1 MISRLRLRLLQSLIA
16 VGLALSGCGSP
27 SHNAGLPGT
36 TAAETLDSAFFEHA
50 DNLLARR
57 RALPYPEIARFAAF
71 GGAPDS
77 ALAAVRRLLW
87 DHPPRESE
95 TLRFEQVSRLR
106 CFESPDSL
114 YLFRMAHDACPI
126 LQEVPCTVWLF
137 FDQKGRFV
145 QRIEAEELR
154 FLYWKKSTAD
164 STDAETLILAVRRTP
179 DGTELLMPTG
189 HSVFNVLD
197 PLAEQRPAL
206 FDAAADPWAY
216 DPALLHLELKD
227 GNADGL
233 PDLHCWGENV
243 CGTKRQKISFRF
255 VYLPQKRFFVAQ

>member
-1 MISRLRLRLLQSLIA
+1 MKTQLFFL
-16 VGLALSGCGSP
+16 GLVAACLAFAGCP
-27 SHNAGLPGT
+27 APVHNDEPGQT
-36 TAAETLDSAFFEHA
+36 STLETLDSTFFEHA

-57 RALPYPEIARFAAF
+57 RALPYPEIARFAMF

-77 ALAAVRRLLW
+77 ALAVLRRLLW
-87 DHPPRESE
+87 DHPPRASE

-114 YLFRMAHDACPI
+114 YLFRLAHDACPL
-126 LQEVPCTVWLF
+126 LQEVACTTWLF
-137 FDQKGRFV
+137 FDPKGQWV
-145 QRIEAEELR
+145 QQIEAEELR
-154 FLYWKKSTAD
+154 FLYWKKPSAD

-179 DGTELLMPTG
+179 DGTELLMPTA

-197 PLAEQRPAL
+197 PMAEQRPRL
-206 FDAAADPWAY
+206 FDAAADPCAF

-227 GNADGL
+227 CNADGW
-233 PDLHCWGENV
+233 PDLHCWGDKV
-243 CGTKRQKISFRF
+243 CGTKRQATAFRF